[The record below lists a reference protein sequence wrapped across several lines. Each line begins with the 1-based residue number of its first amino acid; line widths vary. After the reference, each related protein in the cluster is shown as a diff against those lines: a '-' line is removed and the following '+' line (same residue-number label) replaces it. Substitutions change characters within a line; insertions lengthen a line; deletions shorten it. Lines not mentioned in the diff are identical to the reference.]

1 MRPLGLHGRFESLPP
16 AGPDSGRSGGT
27 VHPAPPGRGTEKPPP
42 AGEAAGRYSADA
54 PCASRENRRDFQRKR
69 GRRAATAQA
78 EEGIPS
84 PKAGSHP
91 GGKDKLKYS
100 PEKASGPPSLQPPM
114 GRSGRAGSASAEG
127 GYAVLPIGQSG
138 VCFLS
143 KRYGRA
149 RNRPKKQNR
158 RCLRHRKERF
168 RMRLFHKTSPLSP
181 CAALPTCRKSLV
193 CGGNPPGCRPG
204 NREGLGDGAFG
215 PGAPITREQPAA
227 MPCRYHQRQG
237 GVLDAGG
244 TAARSEIAAM
254 MQRFP
259 AATGKQETT
268 GTKQCGWDPNGSQP
282 HCFVPPGALIYHGR
296 NGRRS

>member
-1 MRPLGLHGRFESLPP
+1 MAVLKACLRRGRIPAGAEERSIPHLQGGGQKSPRLQGKPP
-16 AGPDSGRSGGT
+16 AGTPLMQRVHSVRTGGISKGSVAGT
-27 VHPAPPGRGTEKPPP
+27 PPQHRLRRG
-42 AGEAAGRYSADA
+42 S
-54 PCASRENRRDFQRKR
+54 
-69 GRRAATAQA
+69 
-78 EEGIPS
+78 PS

-91 GGKDKLKYS
+91 GRKEKLKYS
-100 PEKASGPPSLQPPM
+100 PGKASGPPSLQPPT

-127 GYAVLPIGQSG
+127 GYAVLPPA

-149 RNRPKKQNR
+149 RKRPKKQNR

-181 CAALPTCRKSLV
+181 CAALPTCRKGLV

-204 NREGLGDGAFG
+204 NRGGLGDGAFG
-215 PGAPITREQPAA
+215 PAAPITREQPAA

-237 GVLDAGG
+237 GVLDAGS

-268 GTKQCGWDPNGSQP
+268 GAKQCGWDPFGSQP